1 MNNMTDLV
9 LEAPGSM
16 DSKDTSDGKP
26 KVNGIIRSKSPID
39 PSVLREYNTRRKD
52 QHETVLIP
60 PIQEILAS
68 YSHYRN
74 YVTSARHS
82 ILAPTGSSS
91 TTTPRRQQ
99 GTFETRTYLNQIQS
113 A

>member
-1 MNNMTDLV
+1 MNNMTDLA

-26 KVNGIIRSKSPID
+26 KVNGIIRNKSPID
-39 PSVLREYNTRRKD
+39 PSVLREYNRKD

-60 PIQEILAS
+60 PIQEKLAF
-68 YSHYRN
+68 YFHYRN
-74 YVTSARHS
+74 YVTSAGHS

-99 GTFETRTYLNQIQS
+99 GMFKIRTYLNQIQS